1 MTQYATEKS
10 LAPDIDPRW
19 AEEFILTARLEEIPG
34 DVIGDTLGEVN
45 DHCRSANE
53 SALEAF
59 GPARDYVEQIAA
71 DVKKVKSPSIL
82 ILLGPAFLQIVGVVL
97 CLQGV
102 YGLASG
108 TSHPLD
114 WATTAV
120 FGIVGVLLLCAEKP
134 LAFVLRLI
142 VQKPVLGA
150 ATFGLLALLCCV
162 LFSIPM
168 WWSTPAVPIHSSIVL
183 CIGIAAI
190 LIGTILEIGFDSF
203 GGFDDPLIV
212 AGQKDKTPEKKSKL
226 SWLSSGYA
234 IICAIVGSIIIM
246 IFA

>member
-1 MTQYATEKS
+1 MTRYATEKS

-19 AEEFILTARLEEIPG
+19 AEEFILTARLEESPG

-59 GPARDYVEQIAA
+59 GPARNYVKQIAA
-71 DVKKVKSPSIL
+71 DVEKVKSPSIL
-82 ILLGPAFLQIVGVVL
+82 VLLGPAFLQIVGVVL

-114 WATTAV
+114 WATVAV

-150 ATFGLLALLCCV
+150 AAFGLLAVLCCA
-162 LFSIPM
+162 LFSVPM
-168 WWSTPAVPIHSSIVL
+168 WWSTPAIPIHSSIVL
-183 CIGIAAI
+183 CIGLTAVI
-190 LIGTILEIGFDSF
+190 LGTVLEIGLGSSET
-203 GGFDDPLIV
+203 FDDPLIV
-212 AGQKDKTPEKKSKL
+212 AGQKNTPPKKKSKL

-234 IICAIVGSIIIM
+234 IVCAIIGSILIM

>member
-1 MTQYATEKS
+1 MTQYTTEKS

-34 DVIGDTLGEVN
+34 DVIGDVLGEVN

-59 GPARDYVEQIAA
+59 GPARDYAERIAA
-71 DVKKVKSPSIL
+71 DVEKVKSPSIL

-114 WATTAV
+114 WATIAV

-150 ATFGLLALLCCV
+150 ATFGLLALLCCA
-162 LFSIPM
+162 LFSVPM

-183 CIGIAAI
+183 CIGLTAVI
-190 LIGTILEIGFDSF
+190 LGTVLEIGLGSSET
-203 GGFDDPLIV
+203 FDDPLIV
-212 AGQKDKTPEKKSKL
+212 AGQKNTPPKKKSKL
-226 SWLSSGYA
+226 SWLSSGYVLA
-234 IICAIVGSIIIM
+234 CVTIGSIIIL

>member
-1 MTQYATEKS
+1 MHATRRSQHDTIRNRKS

-34 DVIGDTLGEVN
+34 DVIGDALGEVN

-71 DVKKVKSPSIL
+71 DVEKVKSPSIL

-108 TSHPLD
+108 TSHSLD
-114 WATTAV
+114 WATVAV
-120 FGIVGVLLLCAEKP
+120 LGIVGVLLLCAVFCSNVVVNP
-134 LAFVLRLI
+134 SRTDSQLDCAVYWN
-142 VQKPVLGA
+142 
-150 ATFGLLALLCCV
+150 CCGDTRNH
-162 LFSIPM
+162 P
-168 WWSTPAVPIHSSIVL
+168 
-183 CIGIAAI
+183 
-190 LIGTILEIGFDSF
+190 
-203 GGFDDPLIV
+203 
-212 AGQKDKTPEKKSKL
+212 
-226 SWLSSGYA
+226 
-234 IICAIVGSIIIM
+234 
-246 IFA
+246 

>member
-1 MTQYATEKS
+1 MTRYATEKS

-59 GPARDYVEQIAA
+59 GPARNYVKQIAA
-71 DVKKVKSPSIL
+71 DVEKVKSPSIL
-82 ILLGPAFLQIVGVVL
+82 VLLGPAFLQIVGVVL

-114 WATTAV
+114 WATVAV

-150 ATFGLLALLCCV
+150 AAFGLLAVLCCA
-162 LFSIPM
+162 LFSVPM
-168 WWSTPAVPIHSSIVL
+168 WWSTPAIPIHSSIVL
-183 CIGIAAI
+183 CIGLTAVI
-190 LIGTILEIGFDSF
+190 LGTVLEIGLGSSET
-203 GGFDDPLIV
+203 FDDPLIV
-212 AGQKDKTPEKKSKL
+212 AGQKNTPPKKKSKL

-234 IICAIVGSIIIM
+234 IVCAIIGSILIM